1 MPTRSDPRVGRLPD
15 RGGRP
20 GPRYKTLFMFD
31 RTVPRD
37 LYYSVQRRLNYMGYG
52 AVWAPRSAVRGKRS
66 PEELVDYCLHRGIL
80 VLATFDRR
88 ARLPERARG
97 RLALLRLRGG
107 RSCTVNKIVASI
119 FAAARDLRGTP
130 SSERLDC

>member
-1 MPTRSDPRVGRLPD
+1 LPTRSDPRVRRAPD
-15 RGGRP
+15 RGERP

-31 RTVPRD
+31 RTVPKD

-52 AVWAPRSAVRGKRS
+52 AVWAPRSAVRGRRS
-66 PEELVDYCLHRGIL
+66 PEELVDYCLARGIL
-80 VLATFDRR
+80 VLATFDGR
-88 ARLPERARG
+88 AQLPERARG

-107 RSCTVNKIVASI
+107 RSRTVNKIVASI